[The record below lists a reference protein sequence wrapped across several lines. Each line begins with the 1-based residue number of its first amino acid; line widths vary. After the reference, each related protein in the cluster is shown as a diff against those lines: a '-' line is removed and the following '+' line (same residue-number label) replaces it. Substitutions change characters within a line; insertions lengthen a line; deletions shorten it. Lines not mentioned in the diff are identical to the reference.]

1 MVPPTFGFSGI
12 ILKFESVKIPDS
24 PLGTGEPFLIIGF
37 DGDSVTRVFPIC
49 NSFEFLSTAFQFIP
63 G

>member
-1 MVPPTFGFSGI
+1 MPPTFGLSGI
-12 ILKFESVKIPDS
+12 NLNFESDKIPAS
-24 PLGTGEPFLIIGF
+24 PLDVGLPFLIIGF
-37 DGDSVTRVFPIC
+37 DGDSVTKVFPIC